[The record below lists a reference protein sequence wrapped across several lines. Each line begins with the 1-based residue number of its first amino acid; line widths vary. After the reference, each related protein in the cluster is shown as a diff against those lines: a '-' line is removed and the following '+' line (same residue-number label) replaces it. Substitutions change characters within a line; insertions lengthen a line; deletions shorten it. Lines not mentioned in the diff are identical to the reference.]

1 MRQIIDLRRGSARR
15 YVLPN
20 SAYAL
25 TAGAV
30 SGRTGADGEMTESKD
45 HERCLRAE
53 LEVLPTQVPTGS
65 NKTWTNDALRQCS
78 DREQA
83 NGISFSR

>member
-15 YVLPN
+15 CVLPI
-20 SAYAL
+20 SAYVL

-30 SGRTGADGEMTESKD
+30 SGRTGADGEMTESKY

-53 LEVLPTQVPTGS
+53 LEVLPTRAPTGS
-65 NKTWTNDALRQCS
+65 NKTWTNDALRPCS
-78 DREQA
+78 EREKA
-83 NGISFSR
+83 NEISFSR